1 MLNCEE
7 IKQLLPK
14 IDNGGI
20 EDMQERDIDVLFNM
34 DVNES
39 QSKDFELQRVL
50 QVYIL
55 NTRYILCFFNMTFS
69 HFGGSFTLQ
78 ELSWKVS
85 LYSVSQIKQNES

>member
-14 IDNGGI
+14 IDNGSI

-55 NTRYILCFFNMTFS
+55 DTRYILCFLM
-69 HFGGSFTLQ
+69 
-78 ELSWKVS
+78 
-85 LYSVSQIKQNES
+85 